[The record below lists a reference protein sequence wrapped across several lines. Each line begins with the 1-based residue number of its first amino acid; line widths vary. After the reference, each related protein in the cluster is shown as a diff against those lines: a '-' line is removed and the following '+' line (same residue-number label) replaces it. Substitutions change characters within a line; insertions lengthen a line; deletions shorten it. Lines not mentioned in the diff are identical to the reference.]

1 MTIVLL
7 VSTANWLVITPP
19 TIGKQSIVMSVSVCL
34 CVCVFVCPRSH
45 LRNCTF
51 DLHQFL
57 RMSPTAVARSFSG
70 GGYVMYFRFHGWRHL
85 YISQGCSTSP
95 RSLGLGYK
103 RRVGIH
109 VAGNRRTG
117 LLLAV
122 GLGGSTGGR
131 SLRSICAFSSP
142 YPPESTQPK
151 RHLDQFI
158 RFCRAHVCVQET
170 DRHTDRDAMT
180 DRHTDRRTH
189 RYTDTQTDHAT
200 SVAIGR
206 ILCCL

>member
-1 MTIVLL
+1 MDDVISAHKPRLL
-7 VSTANWLVITPP
+7 
-19 TIGKQSIVMSVSVCL
+19 
-34 CVCVFVCPRSH
+34 
-45 LRNCTF
+45 
-51 DLHQFL
+51 D
-57 RMSPTAVARSFSG
+57 VAAQ
-70 GGYVMYFRFHGWRHL
+70 H
-85 YISQGCSTSP
+85 T

-151 RHLDQFI
+151 RHLDQFS
-158 RFCRAHVCVQET
+158 RFCRAHVCVQQT

-180 DRHTDRRTH
+180 DRHTDRPRYIDSNRPHLMLPIAMWPHNYH
-189 RYTDTQTDHAT
+189 RRHHHHH
-200 SVAIGR
+200 
-206 ILCCL
+206 ILLKFSF